1 MVEYKINPDNDNPK
15 VEGQAKMILAATV
28 ADEGFD
34 IKIFGS
40 ATGIEMAEA
49 LGKLVA
55 FAAEATHAG
64 SRFVEEVMTEA
75 TFAIADI
82 KAEGDE

>member
-1 MVEYKINPDNDNPK
+1 MVEYKINPGNNNPK
-15 VEGQAKMILAATV
+15 VEGQAKMILATTV
-28 ADEGFD
+28 TDEGFD
-34 IKIFGS
+34 VKIFGD

-55 FAAEATHAG
+55 FAAQATN
-64 SRFVEEVMTEA
+64 SEFRFVSVVMTEA
-75 TFAIADI
+75 ASAIADI